1 MQKWHLQLYKKAMI
15 ENTSNIYSIVNE
27 LKYDLYDADGKQLYK
42 QFVSWCCNGSS
53 ITPLKHTNDPILEEV
68 PTEKDYFS
76 SIDERIYI
84 DMRDNE
90 GYTDELKKL
99 RCNDSDLV
107 VKINL
112 KKSFPI
118 KCD

>member
-1 MQKWHLQLYKKAMI
+1 MI
-15 ENTSNIYSIVNE
+15 ENTSNVYSIVNE
-27 LKYDLYDADGKQLYK
+27 LKYGLYDAE
-42 QFVSWCCNGSS
+42 N
-53 ITPLKHTNDPILEEV
+53 TLKHTNDPTLEEV

-76 SIDERIYI
+76 SIGERIYI
-84 DMRDNE
+84 DMRDNK
-90 GYTDELKKL
+90 GCNDELKKL

-112 KKSFPI
+112 KKFFPI